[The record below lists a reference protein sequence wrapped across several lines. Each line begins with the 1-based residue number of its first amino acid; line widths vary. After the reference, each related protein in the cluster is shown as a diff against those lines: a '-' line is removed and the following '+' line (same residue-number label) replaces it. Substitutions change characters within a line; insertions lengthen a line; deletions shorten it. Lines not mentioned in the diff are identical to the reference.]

1 MKNKSQLQETSD
13 ARYYYLKHKDSK
25 NEYDFFVVESFIY
38 ETKRGCVFPCQY
50 SRKGSQWI
58 RLFDKDKLLIHQRR
72 NYHVYESTS
81 ARKTEIYNFLKP
93 LLNLRNFESALLN
106 VDILETYSHDKSSN
120 TLQS

>member
-38 ETKRGCVFPCQY
+38 ETKRGDVFPCQY
-50 SRKGSQWI
+50 SRKGAQWI

-93 LLNLRNFESALLN
+93 LLNLRNFESVLLN

-120 TLQS
+120 TL